1 MFFAR
6 VRYLSLSLY
15 LSVFLSRSFFL
26 FHFLSLSL
34 PPLSLTL
41 CVGGLLQ
48 ERGFSSGL
56 RDVSHCSSLRRNFCA
71 KPGPSL
77 TLYLFLSLSH
87 SPALT
92 LPLARALS
100 FSVLGKREER

>member
-6 VRYLSLSLY
+6 VRYLTLY
-15 LSVFLSRSFFL
+15 LSFSPALSSCFILSPSPLFTSEDFFR
-26 FHFLSLSL
+26 
-34 PPLSLTL
+34 
-41 CVGGLLQ
+41 

-87 SPALT
+87 SPTLT
-92 LPLARALS
+92 LPLACVRS